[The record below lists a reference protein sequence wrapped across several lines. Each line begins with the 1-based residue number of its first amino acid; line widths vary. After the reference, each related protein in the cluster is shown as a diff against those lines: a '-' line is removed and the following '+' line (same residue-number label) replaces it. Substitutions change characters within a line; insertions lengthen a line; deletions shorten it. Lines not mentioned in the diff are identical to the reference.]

1 MAKPKKRPALTHA
14 KVKQTSQERA
24 PFRVWYS
31 VEDEGGKSRRVFKSF
46 ADEEAAWSFAEDKDR
61 EISNH
66 GVRYGDI
73 PPEVRRAFDFYRD
86 EKAVLEAAGIAVPR
100 FEDMIAETLTALRRE
115 AEKRQESTTTVAEGV
130 ALFVHYK
137 EFVQKKKK
145 PKHRQLADIK
155 DRLKRFA
162 QDFGD
167 RPLRSITTTEIDA
180 WLSSLRSR
188 RNPDK
193 LPEPPLLAPLS
204 RNHYRANLH
213 AFFAYG
219 AADQG
224 WVDHNPIADI
234 EPEDVE
240 TGEPE
245 AYRPEDVARVMQSA
259 LDHKPN
265 LVPVLALGM
274 FAGLRVSEALAV
286 DLGSLDHDADELKVP
301 VSKSGPRLA
310 PFTPACK
317 AWISVTPRRTG
328 KAWLLSA
335 RTLVDEM
342 QELFAL
348 AKVEQIDNGARHS
361 FISYRCAE
369 TRTPGAVADEC
380 GNSVVMVKKH
390 YRTLV
395 TAAAAK
401 KYFAIRPPVKRGRKS
416 KVTRIED
423 GRKLA

>member
-1 MAKPKKRPALTHA
+1 MAKPKKRPVLTHA

-31 VEDEGGKSRRVFKSF
+31 VEDEGGKRRRVFKSF
-46 ADEEAAWSFAEDKDR
+46 ADEEAAWTFAEETDR

-86 EKAVLEAAGIAVPR
+86 EAASLAEAGATVPR
-100 FEDMIAETLTALRRE
+100 FEDLVSASLAEIRRRHRE
-115 AEKRQESTTTVAEGV
+115 QSENAVTVAEGI
-130 ALFVHYK
+130 ALFNAYK
-137 EFVQKKKK
+137 QTRV
-145 PKHRQLADIK
+145 KHRQLADLK

-167 RPLRSITTTEIDA
+167 RPLPSITTAEIDA

-213 AFFAYG
+213 ALFAYG
-219 AADQG
+219 AVPARGWCDRNPVADL
-224 WVDHNPIADI
+224 

-245 AYRPEDVARVMQSA
+245 AYAPEDAARVMQTA
-259 LDHKPN
+259 LDQKPD

-274 FAGLRVSEALAV
+274 FAGLRVSEAIALDLAK
-286 DLGSLDHDADELKVP
+286 LDHKADEFRVTGKT
-301 VSKSGPRLA
+301 GPRLA
-310 PFTPACK
+310 PFTTACK
-317 AWISVTPRRTG
+317 AWIAAIPRRKG
-328 KAWLLSA
+328 KAWLQSA

-342 QELFAL
+342 QELFTL
-348 AKVEQIDNGARHS
+348 AGVDQIDNGARHS

-369 TRTPGAVADEC
+369 SRDSAAVADEC
-380 GNSVVMVKKH
+380 GNSVQTIKNH
-390 YRTLV
+390 YRKLV
-395 TAAAAK
+395 TAEAAK
-401 KYFAIRPPVKRGRKS
+401 RMQ
-416 KVTRIED
+416 
-423 GRKLA
+423 